1 LSTSPTAITNR
12 FPLASAELPL
22 ISTSTIGSHAPM
34 GWLSS
39 VVKGI
44 RAGDYGEQDI
54 EEALTDAV
62 DLAVLEQ
69 QRAGIDILVD
79 GEMRRIDFNL
89 GFYGR
94 IQGLE
99 QMPAPRR
106 LGPEGHDQRG
116 KWKVVQEL
124 SVPNG
129 LGVVEEFSYLLRIA
143 DRPVKATV
151 PGPFTLSGRLALNG
165 VYKDRLEA
173 AWALQ
178 PAVTDELRR
187 LTEIGADF
195 IYVDEPSIAV
205 YPEYL
210 RESIK
215 LFNATV
221 KGINARIGTHLCFG
235 NFRGRPVAHRTYA
248 PLFPAVMELTVDEL
262 SLELANREMAELEL
276 LREFAQGRGK
286 TLAAGVV
293 DVKNY
298 WCEPPEV
305 VADRIRQI
313 LRYVPAEKLAVTPDC
328 GMSQTARWAAQ
339 KKLVAMVEG
348 TKTVRRELTGAE
360 A

>member
-1 LSTSPTAITNR
+1 VLTSPAAVVNR
-12 FPLASAELPL
+12 FPLANAELPL
-22 ISTSTIGSHAPM
+22 IPTSTIGSHAPM
-34 GWLSS
+34 GWLTT
-39 VVKGI
+39 VVKAI
-44 RAGDYGEQDI
+44 RAGEYGEQDI

-99 QMPAPRR
+99 PLPAPRL

-116 KWKVVQEL
+116 KWKVVEEL
-124 SVPNG
+124 TVPNG
-129 LGVVEEFSYLLRIA
+129 LGGVEELSYLLEIA

-151 PGPFTLSGRLALNG
+151 PGPFTLSGRLSLNG
-165 VYKDRLEA
+165 IYKDRLEA

-178 PAVTDELRR
+178 PAVTEELRH

-210 RESIK
+210 QETIK

-221 KGINARIGTHLCFG
+221 KGIQARIGTHLCFG

-248 PLFPAVMELTVDEL
+248 PLFPAVMDLAVDEL
-262 SLELANREMAELEL
+262 SLEFANREMAELEL
-276 LREFAQGRGK
+276 LREFAQDRGK

-313 LRYVPAEKLAVTPDC
+313 LAHVPAEKLAVTPDC

-339 KKLVAMVEG
+339 RKLVAMVEG
-348 TKTVRRELTGAE
+348 AKIVRRELTGAE
-360 A
+360 G

>member
-1 LSTSPTAITNR
+1 M
-12 FPLASAELPL
+12 LP
-22 ISTSTIGSHAPM
+22 TSTIGSHAPM
-34 GWLSS
+34 GWLTTVISA
-39 VVKGI
+39 I
-44 RAGDYGEQDI
+44 RTGAYGEQDI
-54 EEALTDAV
+54 AEALQDAV
-62 DLAVLEQ
+62 DIAILDQ

-94 IQGLE
+94 IAGIE
-99 QMPAPRR
+99 QQPLARR

-116 KWKVVQEL
+116 KWIVVEPL
-124 SVPNG
+124 SVPDG
-129 LGVVEEFSYLLRIA
+129 LGIVEEFAYLVKVA
-143 DRPVKATV
+143 DRPVKISV
-151 PGPFTLSGRLALNG
+151 PGPFTLSGRLDLNG
-165 VYKDRLEA
+165 VYKNRLEA

-210 RESIK
+210 SDNVA
-215 LFNATV
+215 LFNRTV
-221 KGINARIGTHLCFG
+221 KGIDARIGTHLCFG

-248 PLFPAVMELTVDEL
+248 PLFPAVMALDADEL
-262 SLELANREMAELEL
+262 SLEFANREMAELEL
-276 LREFAQGRGK
+276 LREFADGGK

-298 WCEPPEV
+298 WCEPAEI
-305 VADRIRQI
+305 VADRIRQ
-313 LRYVPAEKLAVTPDC
+313 LLAYVPAERLTITPDC

-339 KKLVAMVEG
+339 RKLEAMVAG
-348 TKTVRRELTGAE
+348 TRIVRRELTGATE
-360 A
+360 